1 VLDRLAPQNADVKVQ
16 GAGQH
21 FLQVDG
27 VTAGYGGTPII
38 YDVEFHAKKGDITAI
53 VGPNG
58 AGKSTFLK
66 VVAGV
71 LRPLQGKVMI
81 DGKDVTGM
89 PAQKLVRE
97 GISYIPQV
105 ANVFPS
111 LTVRENLE
119 MGGYALKSG
128 VNDKI
133 EHVCQMFPD
142 LKPAFKRPARTLSGG
157 QRTMLAIA
165 RALMLDPTVLI
176 LDEPTAGLAPKF
188 VDAVWARVTAIRQ
201 TGVAVVIVEQN
212 TRRTLTHAN
221 WAYVMV
227 LGRNRLSG
235 TGKQLLDDP
244 EVVDLYIGKE

>member
-1 VLDRLAPQNADVKVQ
+1 VKVQ

>member
-1 VLDRLAPQNADVKVQ
+1 MLDRARAEPAAQEHSLV
-16 GAGQH
+16 
-21 FLQVDG
+21 VDKL
-27 VTAGYGGTPII
+27 TAGYGGAPII
-38 YDVEFHAKKGDITAI
+38 QDVDFKARKGEITAI

-66 VVAGV
+66 VVVGV
-71 LRPLQGKVMI
+71 VRPLSGMVTLH
-81 DGKDVTGM
+81 GKDVTGI
-89 PAQKLVRE
+89 PAQRLVRE
-97 GISYIPQV
+97 GMSYIPQV

-111 LTVRENLE
+111 LTVKENLE
-119 MGGYALKSG
+119 MGAYALKRG

-142 LKPAFKRPARTLSGG
+142 LKSAFRRPARTLSGG

-165 RALMLDPTVLI
+165 RGLMLDPSVLI

-188 VDAVWARVTAIRQ
+188 VDAVWSRVNAIRSLN
-201 TGVAVVIVEQN
+201 VAIVIVEQN
-212 TRRTLTHAN
+212 TRRTLTYAD

-227 LGRNRLSG
+227 LGKNRLSG
-235 TGKQLLDDP
+235 TGKDLLDDP

>member
-1 VLDRLAPQNADVKVQ
+1 VLDRLAPQNADAKVQ

>member
-1 VLDRLAPQNADVKVQ
+1 MLEQQQRPSPAAAEHLLVVEGL
-16 GAGQH
+16 
-21 FLQVDG
+21 
-27 VTAGYGGTPII
+27 TAGYGGAPII
-38 YDVEFHAKKGDITAI
+38 QDVEFRARKGEITAV

-66 VVAGV
+66 VVVGV
-71 LRPLQGKVMI
+71 LPCTKGKVVLN
-81 DGKDVTGM
+81 GKDVTGL

-111 LTVRENLE
+111 LTVKENLE
-119 MGGYALKSG
+119 MGAYALRSG
-128 VNDKI
+128 VKEKI
-133 EHVCQMFPD
+133 AHVCDLFPD

-165 RALMLDPTVLI
+165 RSLMLDPQVLI

-188 VDAVWARVTAIRQ
+188 VETVWSRVTAIRQ
-201 TGVAVVIVEQN
+201 MDVAVVIVEQN
-212 TRRTLTHAN
+212 TRRTLTHAD

-227 LGRNRLSG
+227 LGRTRLSG
-235 TGKQLLDDP
+235 TGRQLLDDP

>member
-1 VLDRLAPQNADVKVQ
+1 LLDQLPRAEVEEEHLLMAA
-16 GAGQH
+16 
-21 FLQVDG
+21 G
-27 VTAGYGGTPII
+27 VTAGYGGSPII
-38 YDVEFHAKKGDITAI
+38 TDVEFRAKKGEVTAI

-71 LRPLQGKVMI
+71 LRPLQGKVMLN
-81 DGKDVTGM
+81 GKDVTGM
-89 PAQKLVRE
+89 PAQRLVRE
-97 GISYIPQV
+97 GLSYIPQV
-105 ANVFPS
+105 SNVFSS

-119 MGGYALKSG
+119 MGGYALRSG
-128 VNDKI
+128 VNAKI
-133 EHVCQMFPD
+133 DRVCEMFPD

-165 RALMLDPTVLI
+165 RALMLDPSVLI

-188 VDAVWARVTAIRQ
+188 VDAVWAHVNQIRQ

-212 TRRTLTHAN
+212 TRRTLTHAH

-227 LGRNRLSG
+227 LGRNRMSG